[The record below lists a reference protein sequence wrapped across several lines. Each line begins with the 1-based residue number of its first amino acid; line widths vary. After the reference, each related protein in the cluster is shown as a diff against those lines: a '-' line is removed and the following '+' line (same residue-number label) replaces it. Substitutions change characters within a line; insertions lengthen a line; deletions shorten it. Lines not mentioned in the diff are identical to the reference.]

1 MAKLPPRVVSGKS
14 KKQPEKP
21 ARRSAD
27 PDAPA
32 AAGQTQSSRSFGLGL
47 MGMGVFAMI
56 MPLFGLQLRQLGDNG
71 QFTPVVGVILFLI
84 GGVTFAVSFSKTSAN
99 FATLAAKGVLWAV
112 IGGFALIFILG
123 AVALVIMSIH

>member
-1 MAKLPPRVVSGKS
+1 MAKLPPRVVGGQS
-14 KKQPEKP
+14 KKQPEKL

-32 AAGQTQSSRSFGLGL
+32 SAEQTQGSRNFGLGL
-47 MGMGVFAMI
+47 MGMGAFAMV
-56 MPLFGLQLRQLGDNG
+56 MPLFGMQLRQLGNNG

-99 FATLAAKGVLWAV
+99 FATLAAKGGLWAV

-123 AVALVIMSIH
+123 AMALVVMSIR